1 MAVGTRRHR
10 AAPDIWP
17 GFVDA
22 ISALLII
29 MIFVLI
35 VFALAQ
41 FFLSADLSNRND
53 ALRRLNLEVAELA
66 EMLSIERSANS
77 DLRDNLS
84 QMSVQ
89 LATSIAE
96 RDRLSNQLGELLPER
111 DALTV
116 MLAERT
122 VESESFS
129 MLLSERTVERDKL
142 IEELTKRTNER
153 DALTVQT
160 AELNAMNKT
169 VAAQNAKV
177 KGELEDAYKIIKVDQ
192 KTMELQLRR
201 IASIERDILTL
212 SEVRKKLERKVADL
226 AQTLKARDQTV
237 AQSLAELEV
246 RAKAIAD
253 RDKALAI
260 RNKELGAARDR
271 SKELTANLASE
282 QERTLLAQGTI
293 DKKDVRLKVLLGRS
307 SRSEAALSKEQKI
320 SSAARRQVQALNL
333 QLAALRNQLAR
344 LAVMLNASEAKA
356 ESQNVQIANLG
367 KRLNAALAGKVQEL
381 ARYRSEFFG
390 RLREVL
396 GEHKDIRVVGDRFVF
411 QSEVLFT
418 SGSSDLQPL
427 GRQQIA
433 RLAKTLKE
441 ISLKIPKEINW
452 VLRVDGHTDDNP
464 ISTPQFPSN
473 WELSTG
479 RAISVVKLLVEAGIP
494 AHRLA
499 ATGFGEFQPLDTR
512 SDEIAYRRN
521 RRIEFKLTER

>member
-1 MAVGTRRHR
+1 MAVGTRRQR

-66 EMLSIERSANS
+66 DMLSIERSANS

-84 QMSVQ
+84 QMSDQ
-89 LATSIAE
+89 LATSIAD

-122 VESESFS
+122 TEAESFS
-129 MLLSERTVERDKL
+129 TLLSERTVERDKL
-142 IEELTKRTNER
+142 IQELTMLNNER
-153 DALTVQT
+153 DALTIKM
-160 AELNAMNKT
+160 AELNAMTKT
-169 VAAQNAKV
+169 AAAQNAKV
-177 KGELEDAYKIIKVDQ
+177 RGELEDAYKIIRVDK
-192 KTMELQLRR
+192 KTMEIQLRR

-212 SEVRKKLERKVADL
+212 SEVRKGLERKVADL
-226 AQTLKARDQTV
+226 VQTLKARDQTV
-237 AQSLAELEV
+237 AESQAELEANAQTIV
-246 RAKAIAD
+246 D
-253 RDKALAI
+253 RDKALVE

-271 SKELTANLASE
+271 SKELMTNLASE
-282 QERTLLAQGTI
+282 RERTLLAQKTI
-293 DKKDVRLKVLLGRS
+293 DDKDVRLKILLGQS
-307 SRSEAALSKEQKI
+307 SQSEAALSKEQMI
-320 SSAARRQVQALNL
+320 SSAARKQIQVLNL

-344 LAVMLNASEAKA
+344 LAAVLNASEAKA
-356 ESQNVQIANLG
+356 KSQGVQIASLG
-367 KRLNAALAGKVQEL
+367 KRLNAALASKVQEL

-390 RLREVL
+390 RLRKVL
-396 GEHKDIRVVGDRFVF
+396 GDHKDIRVVGDRFVF

-418 SGSSDLQPL
+418 SGSSNLQPL
-427 GRQQIA
+427 GREQIA
-433 RLAKTLKE
+433 RLANTLKD
-441 ISLKIPKEINW
+441 ISYKIPKEINW
-452 VLRVDGHTDDNP
+452 VLRVDGHTDVNP
-464 ISTPQFPSN
+464 ISTKQFPSN

-499 ATGFGEFQPLDTR
+499 ATGFGQFQPLDTR
-512 SDEIAYRRN
+512 NDEFAYRRN

>member
-1 MAVGTRRHR
+1 MAVGTRRQR

-84 QMSVQ
+84 QMSAQ
-89 LATSIAE
+89 LTTSIAD

-122 VESESFS
+122 AESESYS
-129 MLLSERTVERDKL
+129 TLLSERTVERDKL

-153 DALTVQT
+153 DALTVQM
-160 AELNAMNKT
+160 AELNAMTKT
-169 VAAQNAKV
+169 AAAQSAKV
-177 KGELEDAYKIIKVDQ
+177 KGELEDAYKTIRVD
-192 KTMELQLRR
+192 KETMELQLRR

-212 SEVRKKLERKVADL
+212 SEVRKNLESKVADL

-246 RAKAIAD
+246 RAKAISD
-253 RDKALAI
+253 RDKALAV
-260 RNKELGAARDR
+260 RNKELGAARER

-282 QERTLLAQGTI
+282 QERTLLVQKTI
-293 DKKDVRLKVLLGRS
+293 DKKDVRLKILLGRS
-307 SRSEAALSKEQKI
+307 NRSEAALSNEQKI
-320 SSAARRQVQALNL
+320 SSAARKQVQALNL

-390 RLREVL
+390 RLRKVL
-396 GEHKDIRVVGDRFVF
+396 GNRKDIRVVGDRFVF

-441 ISLKIPKEINW
+441 ISYKIPKEINW
-452 VLRVDGHTDDNP
+452 VLRVDGHTDVNP
-464 ISTPQFPSN
+464 ISTPHFPSN